1 MIEILVGIGL
11 FVLVFLFYKLDMWN
25 RKDAI
30 DNTGADIGL
39 RIKIYGLML
48 IFIILGVLLVFGVV
62 KFN

>member
-1 MIEILVGIGL
+1 MIEISVGIGL